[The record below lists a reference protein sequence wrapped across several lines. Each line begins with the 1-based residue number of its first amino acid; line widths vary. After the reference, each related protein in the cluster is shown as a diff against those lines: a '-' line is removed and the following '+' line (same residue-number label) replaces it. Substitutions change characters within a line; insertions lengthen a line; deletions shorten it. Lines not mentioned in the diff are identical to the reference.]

1 MLDGMTT
8 RPSRRTQTERRA
20 HTRQALLDATF
31 TSLVERGYAS
41 TSTNDIIRLAGVSRG
56 AMLHHFASR
65 AELMASAVEHVF
77 DRCEMEFR
85 ESFAALP
92 VEQRTLDKAL
102 EQLWVLFRGPTFDAA
117 LELVVAARTEPEL
130 RDVLHGVLTRFR
142 RNVQADFGVLFPA
155 TATQEDGPLLLELAF
170 AVLEGAAI
178 NHDVGFVAEAEGIV
192 ALLRAITRDVID
204 NPAARAAARP
214 RHDPAAVAAGPRPT
228 GPASDPTTHPTTHPT
243 TDPTTEPTGSDPTD
257 PRETGGPS

>member
-1 MLDGMTT
+1 MLVDMTA
-8 RPSRRTQTERRA
+8 SKGRRTQTERRA

-56 AMLHHFASR
+56 AMLHHFASK
-65 AELMASAVEHVF
+65 AELMASAVEDVF

-92 VEQRTLDKAL
+92 VEQRTLDRAL

-117 LELVVAARTEPEL
+117 LELVVAARTDAEL
-130 RDVLHGVLTRFR
+130 REVLHGVLTRFR

-155 TATQEDGPLLLELAF
+155 TATQEAGPLLLELAF
-170 AVLEGAAI
+170 AVLEGAAL
-178 NHDVGFVAEAEGIV
+178 NHDVGFVEEAEAIV
-192 ALLRAITRDVID
+192 GMLRAITRDVVD
-204 NPAARAAARP
+204 NPAWRTPAPATTAAP
-214 RHDPAAVAAGPRPT
+214 
-228 GPASDPTTHPTTHPT
+228 
-243 TDPTTEPTGSDPTD
+243 D
-257 PRETGGPS
+257 PRDTTETGGPS